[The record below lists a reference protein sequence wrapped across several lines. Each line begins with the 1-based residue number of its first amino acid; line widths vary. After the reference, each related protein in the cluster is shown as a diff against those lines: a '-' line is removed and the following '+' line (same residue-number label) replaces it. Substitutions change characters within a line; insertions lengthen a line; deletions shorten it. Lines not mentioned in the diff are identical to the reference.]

1 MEWQMSSIIIGALL
15 FVSGYTLGR
24 VSKTLEVARESR
36 ARWTPDPKI
45 SDADIEAAI
54 RAKNTIQAIKLYRRS
69 RRSHSESTCAVEAGV
84 RRPRVAGRR
93 SPSGSTIV
101 RIGHGDIRDRILR
114 RLIDRFACIHR

>member
-45 SDADIEAAI
+45 NDADIEEAI
-54 RAKNTIQAIKLYRRS
+54 RAKNTIQAIKLYRQRTGAGL
-69 RRSHSESTCAVEAGV
+69 REAKQAVEALAQRINV
-84 RRPRVAGRR
+84 RR
-93 SPSGSTIV
+93 
-101 RIGHGDIRDRILR
+101 
-114 RLIDRFACIHR
+114 